1 MTRPGVPS
9 RFLSAVPS
17 LLSSRV
23 RMHLLRHA
31 FAPFASVVALASGAR
46 AATTAIG
53 VESVTCLTASPALY
67 ERVDFVVTLTGEW
80 QDPYRSAEVRLDL
93 ELTAPSGRTLVV
105 PAYFERGASGATSV
119 WHTRFAPR
127 ETGTYRGRYA
137 FVNQGA
143 RRESEPVTFVV
154 APSNAKGFL
163 HLASPWTF
171 RFDNGEPYRGIGENL
186 CWESRSFDDSH
197 HFKSLH
203 ENQRYNYEYLLGTL
217 RASGG
222 TFFRTWMCQWNLP
235 LEWKQVTDTV
245 RYTDDP
251 GHFNASAMQR
261 LDQLVELAAT
271 TDTYFMLALDPHGS
285 LLGDGWAAN
294 PYNKKNG
301 GPAATAA
308 EFFTQPAARAQYQDR
323 LRYLVA
329 RWGYSPH
336 LAIWEFFNEMDNA
349 MYGQKPSRIP
359 DEVVTAWHAEMSAYL
374 KAVDPYD
381 RTVTTSISHRDVAGL
396 TAIPTI
402 DFHQRHI
409 YKNTDAIPATIR
421 RNLRETGKPYVI
433 GEFGYEWDWTK
444 NFNDFADLMD
454 RDFKD
459 GLWLGLFS
467 PTPILP
473 MSWWWEFFDA
483 RKITP
488 YFARVRALHEQMV
501 AAGHG
506 EYVEVEAAWQGA
518 ILRQVLA
525 VRCGQT
531 TFVLLAN
538 REASAATGR
547 LNLPAASRGQSVR
560 VYDPETDQARA
571 LPDLPAGAT
580 ALDAISVPAN
590 GNTILILTG
599 T

>member
-1 MTRPGVPS
+1 MQ
-9 RFLSAVPS
+9 
-17 LLSSRV
+17 
-23 RMHLLRHA
+23 LLRHV
-31 FAPFASVVALASGAR
+31 FAPVASVVALASGAR
-46 AATTAIG
+46 AATPVTTG
-53 VESVTCLTASPALY
+53 VESVTRLTAAPALY

-80 QDPYRSAEVRLDL
+80 QDPYRSADVRLDL

-105 PAYFERGASGATSV
+105 PAFFERGPSGATSV
-119 WHTRFAPR
+119 WLTRFAPR
-127 ETGTYRGRYA
+127 ETGAYRGRY
-137 FVNQGA
+137 VLTNRGA
-143 RRESEPVTFVV
+143 RRESAPLDFTV
-154 APSNAKGFL
+154 APSAAKGFL

-171 RFDNGEPYRGIGENL
+171 RFDNGAPFRGLGENL

-203 ENQRYNYEYLLGTL
+203 ENQRYNYEYLVGTL
-217 RASGG
+217 AASGG
-222 TFFRTWMCQWNLP
+222 NFFRTWMCQWNLP

-251 GHFNASAMQR
+251 GHFNASAMRR
-261 LDQLVELAAT
+261 LDQLVELAAA

-294 PYNKKNG
+294 PYNQKNG

-308 EFFTQPAARAQYQDR
+308 EFFSQPAARAQYQDR

-349 MYGQKPSRIP
+349 MYGQKPARIP
-359 DEVVTAWHAEMSAYL
+359 DEVVTAWHTEMSAYL
-374 KAVDPYD
+374 KALDPYD
-381 RTVTTSISHRDVAGL
+381 RTITTSISHRDVAGL

-409 YKNTDAIPATIR
+409 YKDTDAIPATIR
-421 RNLRETGKPYVI
+421 RNVRETGKPYVI

-444 NFNDFADLMD
+444 NFNDFAGLMD

-473 MSWWWEFFDA
+473 MSWWWEFFDS

-488 YFARVRALHEQMV
+488 YFARVHAMHEQMV
-501 AAGHG
+501 AAGRG
-506 EYVEVEAAWQGA
+506 EYTEVEAAWSGTL
-518 ILRQVLA
+518 LRHVLA
-525 VRCGQT
+525 VRCGST

-538 REASAATGR
+538 REAATAAGR
-547 LNLPAASRGQSVR
+547 LTLPAAARAQSVR
-560 VYDPETDQARA
+560 AYDPETNQTRP
-571 LPDLPAGAT
+571 LPEMPAGAT
-580 ALDAISVPAN
+580 GLDALSVPAH
-590 GNTILILTG
+590 GNTILVITEA
-599 T
+599 